1 MMMILLVEPS
11 CHGSTLPMNTE
22 EIQAFKGESFKSW
35 WLLSMMNLILA
46 STQDLAGMNI
56 AHHVLE
62 LFDFERIGESQ
73 YTYQNSLLVFIEK
86 DSVYAESPENPF
98 ENVDFVVFASRHS
111 SEAGVPSLTVHTPGN
126 FGAADF
132 GGTPGEICFSN
143 PIAQKLGLQELK
155 TQRDALNLE
164 FEVSMEATHHG
175 PLTETPTMFIE
186 IGSEPDQWVD
196 KKAGEAVAV
205 ALMKALT
212 YPDYNF
218 PKAVGIGGGHYCQK
232 HTLIALYREYAIGHV
247 LAKYVPVT
255 EENVRKALEKNGGC
269 DAFILDWKGTPD
281 RSSVAKMLE
290 KFNKPVIKAK
300 KLLK

>member
-1 MMMILLVEPS
+1 
-11 CHGSTLPMNTE
+11 
-22 EIQAFKGESFKSW
+22 
-35 WLLSMMNLILA
+35 MNLILA

-62 LFDFERIGESQ
+62 LFDFEKVGESH
-73 YTYQNSLLVFIEK
+73 YAYRDSLLVFIKK
-86 DSVYAESPENPF
+86 DSVYAEFPEKEF
-98 ENVDFVVFASRHS
+98 KNVNFIVFASRHS

-132 GGTPGEICFSN
+132 GGSAGEICFSN

-155 TQRDALNLE
+155 NQKDTLNLE

-175 PLTETPTMFIE
+175 PLTELPTMFIE
-186 IGSEPDQWVD
+186 IGSGPDQWVD

-205 ALMKALT
+205 ALMKALA
-212 YPDYNF
+212 YPDYMF
-218 PKAVGIGGGHYCQK
+218 PRAVGIGGGHYCQK
-232 HTLIALYREYAIGHV
+232 HTLVALHREYAIGHV

-281 RSSVAKMLE
+281 RSSVATMLE
-290 KFNKPVIKAK
+290 EFEKPIIKAK
-300 KLLK
+300 KLLR